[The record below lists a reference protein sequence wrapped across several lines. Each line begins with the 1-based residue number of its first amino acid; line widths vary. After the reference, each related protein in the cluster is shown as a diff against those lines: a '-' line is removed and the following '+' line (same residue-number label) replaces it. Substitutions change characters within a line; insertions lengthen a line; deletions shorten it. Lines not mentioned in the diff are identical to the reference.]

1 MTDQITRICRV
12 TRNSSFIAC
21 CEGVMK
27 EDALKAERG
36 EVTQKYVAYQNNR
49 IQGLLFEFFGDRD
62 IKEIDYAL
70 MDDFR
75 TALFRRGL
83 SNSTIKLHFSTLSK
97 VLNYAQRYKLLDIPP
112 VKPQIKQQD
121 NARGF
126 FNLREYLALR
136 RASHRLLG
144 STHGI
149 SQKDDGKKAAGQPLR
164 RVTVTE
170 EILYVIPFMVY
181 SFIRPTDLKTMQHRH
196 IEIRSGAQGDYLYM
210 PIPETK
216 KHDKPITSLPRAA
229 YYYRRLREYQ
239 QRRGLGD
246 DEHYLFVPDMENRTY
261 AYRHL
266 TRQFDVLLAALQP
279 LSALPWT
286 LSIAGDLTRDDK
298 APVQLTH
305 DIESFSFQQRVH
317 ALGAVSDTQ
326 LDALYQN
333 ADVFVLASLFD
344 GYGMAYAEA
353 LARGLPVIGTTG
365 GAIPDTVPQEAGLL
379 VPPGDVPHLTQA
391 LRAVMLDK
399 NLRERLSQGA
409 KRAAL
414 QQPTW
419 EQSVKRFAEVLE
431 PLQTQL

>member
-1 MTDQITRICRV
+1 
-12 TRNSSFIAC
+12 
-21 CEGVMK
+21 MK

-36 EVTQKYVAYQNNR
+36 EVTKKYVTYQNNR

-62 IKEIDYAL
+62 IKVIDYAL

-170 EILYVIPFMVY
+170 EIIYVIPFMVY

-246 DEHYLFVPDMENRTY
+246 DENYLFVPDMENRTY

-266 TRQFDVLLAALQP
+266 TRQFDVLLAA
-279 LSALPWT
+279 
-286 LSIAGDLTRDDK
+286 IAD
-298 APVQLTH
+298 QLTGDGEKTLYSLRH
-305 DIESFSFQQRVH
+305 TSIMFRLIYGGEINLLTLAKNARTSVAMIERF
-317 ALGAVSDTQ
+317 
-326 LDALYQN
+326 Y
-333 ADVFVLASLFD
+333 ASRLE
-344 GYGMAYAEA
+344 GGMMVEE
-353 LARGLPVIGTTG
+353 L
-365 GAIPDTVPQEAGLL
+365 
-379 VPPGDVPHLTQA
+379 H
-391 LRAVMLDK
+391 K
-399 NLRERLSQGA
+399 KKS
-409 KRAAL
+409 
-414 QQPTW
+414 
-419 EQSVKRFAEVLE
+419 
-431 PLQTQL
+431 

>member
-1 MTDQITRICRV
+1 LTTAASDSKSQKRSSRSVTPIPSSIEHIRGYPKKLIIFKVPSSPYWWCRCFHDGKHVKRSTKTEYKRQAIAFARQFFADLMTDQITRICRV

-170 EILYVIPFMVY
+170 EIVYVIPFMVY

-229 YYYRRLREYQ
+229 YYYRLLREYQ

-266 TRQFDVLLAALQP
+266 TRQFDVLLAA
-279 LSALPWT
+279 
-286 LSIAGDLTRDDK
+286 IAD
-298 APVQLTH
+298 QLTGDGEKTLYSLRH
-305 DIESFSFQQRVH
+305 TSIMFRLIYGGEINLLTLAKNARTSVAMIERF
-317 ALGAVSDTQ
+317 
-326 LDALYQN
+326 Y
-333 ADVFVLASLFD
+333 ASRLE
-344 GYGMAYAEA
+344 GGMMVEE
-353 LARGLPVIGTTG
+353 L
-365 GAIPDTVPQEAGLL
+365 
-379 VPPGDVPHLTQA
+379 H
-391 LRAVMLDK
+391 K
-399 NLRERLSQGA
+399 KKS
-409 KRAAL
+409 
-414 QQPTW
+414 
-419 EQSVKRFAEVLE
+419 
-431 PLQTQL
+431 

>member
-1 MTDQITRICRV
+1 LTTAAPDSKTPKRSPRSVTPIPSSIEHIRGYPNKLIIFKVHSSPYWWCRCFHDGKHIKRSTKTEYKRQAIAFARQFFVDLMTDQITRICRV

-36 EVTQKYVAYQNNR
+36 EVTKKYVTYQNNR

-62 IKEIDYAL
+62 IKVIDYAL

-170 EILYVIPFMVY
+170 EIIYVIPFMVY

-246 DEHYLFVPDMENRTY
+246 DENYLFVPDMENRTY

-266 TRQFDVLLAALQP
+266 TRQFDVLLAA
-279 LSALPWT
+279 
-286 LSIAGDLTRDDK
+286 IAD
-298 APVQLTH
+298 QLTGDGEKTLYSLRH
-305 DIESFSFQQRVH
+305 TSIMFRLIYGGEINLLTLAKNARTSVAMIERF
-317 ALGAVSDTQ
+317 
-326 LDALYQN
+326 Y
-333 ADVFVLASLFD
+333 ASRLE
-344 GYGMAYAEA
+344 GGMMVEE
-353 LARGLPVIGTTG
+353 L
-365 GAIPDTVPQEAGLL
+365 
-379 VPPGDVPHLTQA
+379 H
-391 LRAVMLDK
+391 K
-399 NLRERLSQGA
+399 KKS
-409 KRAAL
+409 
-414 QQPTW
+414 
-419 EQSVKRFAEVLE
+419 
-431 PLQTQL
+431 